1 MNLSVLSLVV
11 LSTELCAQHGVEAV
25 DGVRGVPSL
34 HQSPGLGR
42 SQEVGRRERRGR
54 RGAHTLQ
61 SIDDFIAPF

>member
-1 MNLSVLSLVV
+1 MNLSVLSLLV
-11 LSTELCAQHGVEAV
+11 LSAELCAQHGVEAV

-34 HQSPGLGR
+34 YQSPGLGR
-42 SQEVGRRERRGR
+42 SQEVRRRERRGR